1 MKDILTKE
9 QIENTSLELDE
20 NKTIKLNAILNFFSG
35 VQQVLVEW
43 SKHEFTNETAMKVIA
58 NGYEQVILENIEK
71 NDWTVLI
78 GTL

>member
-9 QIENTSLELDE
+9 QIENASLELDE

-43 SKHEFTNETAMKVIA
+43 SKHEFTNETAMKVLA
-58 NGYEQVILENIEK
+58 TGYEQVILENVEVSNEDIR
-71 NDWTVLI
+71 NR
-78 GTL
+78 